1 MSSIAENIAF
11 VKENVQKA
19 RQDSAYAAAN
29 ITIMAVTKTVTP
41 ERMHEAQI
49 AGLTVFG
56 ENKVQELVD
65 KFPLFHG
72 ITWHMI
78 GHLQMNKVKYIT
90 DKVVMFHSLDRLS
103 LAVEIEK
110 QAAKID
116 RIIPCLLEVNVA
128 AEESKFGLRQDEV
141 LDFARALVAYPHI
154 QVRGLMTIAP
164 PVENMEE
171 NRPIF
176 GRLRELKEEVAAL
189 GLPHLQMTELSMGM
203 SGDFPVAVAEGATII
218 RVGSRIFGQ
227 RVYR

>member
-1 MSSIAENIAF
+1 
-11 VKENVQKA
+11 
-19 RQDSAYAAAN
+19 
-29 ITIMAVTKTVTP
+29 
-41 ERMHEAQI
+41 
-49 AGLTVFG
+49 
-56 ENKVQELVD
+56 
-65 KFPLFHG
+65 
-72 ITWHMI
+72 MI
-78 GHLQMNKVKYIT
+78 
-90 DKVVMFHSLDRLS
+90 HSLDRLS